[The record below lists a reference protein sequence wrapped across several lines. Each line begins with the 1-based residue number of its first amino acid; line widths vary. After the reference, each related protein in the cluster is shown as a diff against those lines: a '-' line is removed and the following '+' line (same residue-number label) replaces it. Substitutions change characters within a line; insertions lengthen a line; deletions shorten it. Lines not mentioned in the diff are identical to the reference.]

1 MADTAAPR
9 PRGHLRPVAGEAS
22 RPVTPSRPMTFRG
35 GGFEPRRRP
44 MISLIAILALVAIWQ
59 AATMIGN
66 ISPTFLP
73 SPARVG
79 RALWL
84 MAESG
89 ELGRHLSASLTRIG
103 WGWLFGT
110 LFGVAVGVMIGL
122 FTVARSVG
130 TPLVAALY
138 PVPKIA
144 LLPLFILWL
153 GIGEPSKV
161 ATIGLSVFFPTVI
174 ATYAGVDGVPR
185 NLIRMAQSF
194 NVPLWR
200 IVWSVLLPGA
210 LAGMLAGFRISIAA
224 ALLVLVAAE
233 MIGAQFGLGAFL
245 ILTGNMLQTDK
256 LMAGVVVLSAIG
268 LTASWIVTL
277 IERRVLHWR

>member
-1 MADTAAPR
+1 MADMSSGQQDPR
-9 PRGHLRPVAGEAS
+9 PRMQSMSGQTQAPGRSMA
-22 RPVTPSRPMTFRG
+22 FRG
-35 GGFEPRRRP
+35 GGFEPRTQP
-44 MISLIAILALVAIWQ
+44 LLTALAILALLGIWQ
-59 AATMIGN
+59 GATIYWT

-73 SPARVG
+73 SPERVG
-79 RALWL
+79 RTLWR
-84 MAESG
+84 MIETG
-89 ELGRHLSASLTRIG
+89 ELWRHLSASLYRIG
-103 WGWLFGT
+103 WGWFFGT
-110 LFGVAVGVMIGL
+110 VFGVAVGVMIGL
-122 FTVARSVG
+122 FTVARAVG
-130 TPLVAALY
+130 APLVAALY

-153 GIGEPSKV
+153 GIGEPSKI

-174 ATYAGVDGVPR
+174 ATYAGVDAVPR

-200 IVWSVLLPGA
+200 IVWSLLLPGA
-210 LAGMLAGFRISIAA
+210 LSGMLAGFRISIAA

-268 LTASWIVTL
+268 LTASWLVTL
-277 IERRVLHWR
+277 VERRVLHWR